1 MVTTEYSP
9 DICRKFQAKY
19 QGLGLHRPMRVSRY
33 DAGTE
38 LVYNVTGLETPD
50 TARVHLLVER
60 FIGGGFAGQVYRVK
74 ILDIQNVW
82 HGLPAREDTARMAVP
97 QIAGLEQGGIY
108 AMKILVPPSGFAC
121 LFRDVLYKIGFQGP
135 FQLQVNPAAARA
147 GALWQK
153 FIRQAA
159 KIRFGDEKTVVDIHA
174 TFVDEKIGSCG
185 ELSEW
190 VEGRTWR
197 LEVDD
202 RMDLLKFWRRGK
214 IIDARHLGSPEYRAK
229 KQFMADFVNLLHG
242 IGAYEFARQYEWSTC
257 KSQPNCLKRKGTEDQ
272 PAKGL
277 TAVDFRPGLVLL
289 PFLPMSP
296 GDFSLI
302 AKGIMRGSIVQFD
315 RGDVSKLESFVLA
328 NPEHF
333 ADMRGMLEELKA
345 DEQIYRS
352 SVPDVTQN
360 DIWLFYDGK
369 LWSKI
374 LAGSI
379 TGWKVRNLIDDE
391 WEAKLR
397 GKKSRAVMFLLL
409 GLIPLLGTIFRRLWA
424 RADWRHHY
432 TEMFT
437 HWDYFCRAVRG
448 KIFEKTIGWYRCG
461 RISIGQTL
469 KIYDQPWRFFLHL
482 PFLLFISAGLHRFL
496 TDSAFRKEKLANIF
510 VRPFKL
516 YFNASLREQWLRD
529 MVAEGQKKHMLT
541 DEDAEGILS
550 QVNEPYIQ
558 KYLVSLVVHLM
569 TLPVTQMVSVSL
581 ALIYVLMHP
590 EMPRAQ
596 VWSVA
601 AGIIALFQV
610 IPVSPGSFCR
620 GIYVVWLV
628 VRERNFKDYNIAVF
642 LGFFKYIG
650 YLAFPIQMTYRY
662 PALARFMAG
671 HWATEMVHIVPVF
684 GERGALLERW
694 VFCLFYNWP
703 LTIRRCMTRRAEI
716 RSAYPVRYWHAVG
729 CCIAAVAAFAFAYN
743 NYLDEYWR
751 LPQLRD
757 VWWLVILAPVL
768 CGAAVTLGA
777 GGAVLWRRIITATVS
792 GAAIGVFATVA
803 AAVLDH
809 GAAATSKLVV
819 LCAMHTFASVVLATI
834 AAIVTEMMLP
844 DPDLKRPGVWRS

>member
-1 MVTTEYSP
+1 MATTEYSP
-9 DICRKFQAKY
+9 DICRKLQAKY
-19 QGLGLHRPMRVSRY
+19 QGLGLHRAMRVSRY

-38 LVYNVTGLETPD
+38 LVYNVTGLEKSN
-50 TARVHLLVER
+50 TARVHLLIENFV
-60 FIGGGFAGQVYRVK
+60 GGGFAGQVYRVK
-74 ILDIQNVW
+74 ILDIQNAW

-97 QIAGLEQGGIY
+97 QIVGLEEGGVY

-159 KIRFGDEKTVVDIHA
+159 KIRLGDEKTVVDIHA

-197 LEVDD
+197 LEADD

-214 IIDARHLGSPEYRAK
+214 IIDASHLGSPEYRAK

-257 KSQPNCLKRKGTEDQ
+257 KSQPNCLKRKGSDDQ

-315 RGDVSKLESFVLA
+315 RGDVSKLESFVRA
-328 NPEHF
+328 NLEHF
-333 ADMRGMLEELKA
+333 TNMRGMLDELKA

-352 SVPDVTQN
+352 SVPDFTHN
-360 DIWLFYDGK
+360 GIRLFYDGK
-369 LWSKI
+369 LWSQI

-391 WEAKLR
+391 GETKLSN
-397 GKKSRAVMFLLL
+397 KKSWVVMFLLL
-409 GLIPLLGTIFRRLWA
+409 GLIPFLGTIFRRLWA
-424 RADWRHHY
+424 RADWRRHY

-437 HWDYFCRAVRG
+437 RWGYFCRAVRG
-448 KIFEKTIGWYRCG
+448 KIFEKTISWYRCG

-482 PFLLFISAGLHRFL
+482 PFLLLISAGLHRFL
-496 TDSAFRKEKLANIF
+496 TDSAFRNEKLANIF

-516 YFNASLREQWLRD
+516 YFSAALREQWLRD
-529 MVAEGQKKHMLT
+529 MVAEGQKKHILT
-541 DEDAEGILS
+541 DDDAGTILS
-550 QVNEPYIQ
+550 QIKEPYIQ
-558 KYLVSLVVHLM
+558 KYLVSLVVHLLLM
-569 TLPVTQMVSVSL
+569 PTTHIV
-581 ALIYVLMHP
+581 ALICAFAYVYMHP
-590 EMPRAQ
+590 EMPREKAWAIG
-596 VWSVA
+596 V
-601 AGIIALFQV
+601 GIVLLFQV
-610 IPVSPGSFCR
+610 IPISPGSIAR
-620 GIYVVWLV
+620 GCYTVSLAIHD
-628 VRERNFKDYNIAVF
+628 RNFKDYNIALF
-642 LGFFKYIG
+642 LSFFKYIG

-662 PALARFMAG
+662 PTLARFMAG

-703 LTIRRCMTRRAEI
+703 LTIRRRMVRRAEI
-716 RSAYPVRYWHAVG
+716 RSAYPIRYWHAVG
-729 CCIAAVAAFAFAYN
+729 CVIAAVAAFAVAYN
-743 NYLDEYWR
+743 NYLDGYWR

-757 VWWLVILAPVL
+757 IWWLVILASVL
-768 CGAAVTLGA
+768 CGVAVTLGA
-777 GGAVLWRRIITATVS
+777 GGAVLWRRIVTATVS

-803 AAVLDH
+803 AAILDH

-819 LCAMHTFASVVLATI
+819 LCAMHTFASAVLATI
-834 AAIVTEMMLP
+834 AAIVAEMMLP
-844 DPDLKRPGVWRS
+844 DPDLKRLCVKNI

>member
-1 MVTTEYSP
+1 MATTEYSP
-9 DICRKFQAKY
+9 DICRKLQLKY
-19 QGLGLHRPMRVSRY
+19 QGLGLHRAMRVSRY

-74 ILDIQNVW
+74 ILNIQNAW

-159 KIRFGDEKTVVDIHA
+159 KIRFGDDKTVVDIHA

-257 KSQPNCLKRKGTEDQ
+257 KSQPNCLKRKGTDDQ

-315 RGDVSKLESFVLA
+315 RGDVSKLESFVFA

-333 ADMRGMLEELKA
+333 ADMRGMLDELKA
-345 DEQIYRS
+345 DEKIYRS
-352 SVPDVTQN
+352 SVPDFAQN
-360 DIWLFYDGK
+360 DIRLFYDGK

-391 WEAKLR
+391 GETKLR

-409 GLIPLLGTIFRRLWA
+409 GLIPFLGTIFRRLWA
-424 RADWRHHY
+424 RSDWRSHY
-432 TEMFT
+432 KTMFT
-437 HWDYFCRAVRG
+437 NRDYFGRAVRG
-448 KIFEKTIGWYRCG
+448 KIFEKTIGWYRGG
-461 RISIGQTL
+461 RISISQTL
-469 KIYDQPWRFFLHL
+469 RIYDQPWRFFLHL

-529 MVAEGQKKHMLT
+529 MVSEGQKKHILT
-541 DEDAEGILS
+541 DNDASTILS

-703 LTIRRCMTRRAEI
+703 LTIRRRMARRAEI
-716 RSAYPVRYWHAVG
+716 RSAYPIRYWHAVG
-729 CCIAAVAAFAFAYN
+729 CVIAAVAAFAFAYN
-743 NYLDEYWR
+743 NYLDEYWKLPR
-751 LPQLRD
+751 LRNI
-757 VWWLVILAPVL
+757 WWLVILAPVL

-777 GGAVLWRRIITATVS
+777 GGAALWRRIITATVS
-792 GAAIGVFATVA
+792 GAAIGIFATVA
-803 AAVLDH
+803 AAILDH

-819 LCAMHTFASVVLATI
+819 LCAMHTFASAVLATI

-844 DPDLKRPGVWRS
+844 DPDLKI

>member
-1 MVTTEYSP
+1 MATTEYSP
-9 DICRKFQAKY
+9 DICRKLQGKF

-38 LVYNVTGLETPD
+38 LVYNVTGLDKPD
-50 TARVHLLVER
+50 TARVHLLIEK

-97 QIAGLEQGGIY
+97 QIAGLKQGGVY
-108 AMKILVPPSGFAC
+108 AMKILFPPSVFSR
-121 LFRDVLYKIGFQGP
+121 LFRDCLYKIGFQGP
-135 FQLQVNPAAARA
+135 FQLQVNPAAARS

-159 KIRFGDEKTVVDIHA
+159 KIRFGDEMSVVDIHA

-214 IIDARHLGSPEYRAK
+214 IVDTRNLGSPEYRAK
-229 KQFMADFVNLLHG
+229 KLFMADFVNMLHG

-257 KSQPNCLKRKGTEDQ
+257 KSQPNCLKRKGTDDQ

-302 AKGIMRGSIVQFD
+302 AKGIMRGAIVQFD
-315 RGDVSKLESFVLA
+315 RGDISKLESFVLA

-333 ADMRGMLEELKA
+333 SDMREMLEELKA
-345 DEQIYRS
+345 DEKIYRS
-352 SVPDVTQN
+352 SIPDFAQN
-360 DIWLFYDGK
+360 DIRLFYDGK
-369 LWSKI
+369 LWSQI

-379 TGWKVRNLIDDE
+379 TGWRTRNIIDDE
-391 WEAKLR
+391 SETKLR
-397 GKKSRAVMFLLL
+397 TKKSSAVMFLLL
-409 GLIPLLGTIFRRLWA
+409 GLMPFLGSFIRKLWA
-424 RADWRHHY
+424 RADWRRHY

-437 HWDYFCRAVRG
+437 RWDYFCRAVNG

-461 RISIGQTL
+461 RISMTEAL
-469 KIYDQPWRFFLHL
+469 KIHDHPGRFFRHL
-482 PFLLFISAGLHRFL
+482 PMLLLISATLHRFL
-496 TDSAFRKEKLANIF
+496 TDFAFMKEKLSAIF
-510 VRPFKL
+510 IRPFQL
-516 YFNASLREQWLRD
+516 YFSAALREQWLRD
-529 MVAEGQKKHMLT
+529 MVAEGQKKHILT
-541 DEDAEGILS
+541 DNDAGTILE
-550 QVNEPYIQ
+550 QVKEPYIQ
-558 KYLVSLVVHLM
+558 KYLVSLVVHLLLM
-569 TLPVTQMVSVSL
+569 PTTHIVAIIC
-581 ALIYVLMHP
+581 ALGYVYMHP
-590 EMPRAQ
+590 EMPRKEAWAIGGAI
-596 VWSVA
+596 VL
-601 AGIIALFQV
+601 LFQV
-610 IPVSPGSFCR
+610 IPISPGSIAR
-620 GIYVVWLV
+620 GCYTVSLAIHD
-628 VRERNFKDYNIAVF
+628 RSFKDYNIALF
-642 LGFFKYIG
+642 LSFFKYIG

-671 HWATEMVHIVPVF
+671 HWATEIVHVVPVF

-703 LTIRRCMTRRAEI
+703 LTIRRRMHRRAQI
-716 RSAYPVRYWHAVG
+716 RSAYPIRYWHAVG
-729 CCIAAVAAFAFAYN
+729 CVIVAVAAFAFAYHS
-743 NYLDEYWR
+743 YLEKYWK

-757 VWWLVILAPVL
+757 VWWLVILVPVL
-768 CGAAVTLGA
+768 CGAAITLGA
-777 GGAVLWRRIITATVS
+777 GGAALWRRIVTATVS
-792 GAAIGVFATVA
+792 GAAIGIFATI
-803 AAVLDH
+803 AAVILDH
-809 GAAATSKLVV
+809 SDVATSKLVA
-819 LCAMHTFASVVLATI
+819 LCAMHTFASAILATI
-834 AAIVTEMMLP
+834 AAIITEMMLP
-844 DPDLKRPGVWRS
+844 DPDLKRMGVKNI

>member
-1 MVTTEYSP
+1 MATTEYSP
-9 DICRKFQAKY
+9 DICRKLQAKY
-19 QGLGLHRPMRVSRY
+19 QGLGLHRAMRVSRY
-33 DAGTE
+33 DTGTE
-38 LVYNVTGLETPD
+38 LVYNVTGLEKSN
-50 TARVHLLVER
+50 TARVHLLIEK

-74 ILDIQNVW
+74 ILDIQNAT
-82 HGLPAREDTARMAVP
+82 GP
-97 QIAGLEQGGIY
+97 IAGFEQGGVY

-159 KIRFGDEKTVVDIHA
+159 KIRLGDEKAVVDIHA

-197 LEVDD
+197 LEADD

-214 IIDARHLGSPEYRAK
+214 IIDARYLGSPEYRAK

-257 KSQPNCLKRKGTEDQ
+257 KSQPNCLKRKGTDDQ

-333 ADMRGMLEELKA
+333 ADMRGMLDELKA

-352 SVPDVTQN
+352 SVPDFTHN
-360 DIWLFYDGK
+360 GIRLFYDGK

-379 TGWKVRNLIDDE
+379 MGWKVRNLIDDE
-391 WEAKLR
+391 WEAKLH
-397 GKKSRAVMFLLL
+397 GKKSRVVMFLLL
-409 GLIPLLGTIFRRLWA
+409 GLIPFIGTIFRRLWA
-424 RADWRHHY
+424 RSDWRSHY
-432 TEMFT
+432 KMMFT
-437 HWDYFCRAVRG
+437 NRDYFCRAVRG
-448 KIFEKTIGWYRCG
+448 KIFEKTISWYRCG

-469 KIYDQPWRFFLHL
+469 KIYEQPWRFFLHL
-482 PFLLFISAGLHRFL
+482 PFLLLISAGLHRFL
-496 TDSAFRKEKLANIF
+496 TDSAFRNEKLSAIF
-510 VRPFKL
+510 IRPFQL
-516 YFNASLREQWLRD
+516 YFSAAMREQWLRD
-529 MVAEGQKKHMLT
+529 MVAEGRKKHILT
-541 DEDAEGILS
+541 DSDADTILA

-558 KYLVSLVVHLM
+558 KYLVSLVVHLLLM
-569 TLPVTQMVSVSL
+569 PTTHIV
-581 ALIYVLMHP
+581 ALICAFAYVYMHP
-590 EMPRAQ
+590 EMPREKAWAIG
-596 VWSVA
+596 V
-601 AGIIALFQV
+601 GIVVLFQV
-610 IPVSPGSFCR
+610 IPISPGSIAR
-620 GIYVVWLV
+620 GCYTVSLAIHD
-628 VRERNFKDYNIAVF
+628 RSFKDYNIALF
-642 LGFFKYIG
+642 LSFFKYIG

-671 HWATEMVHIVPVF
+671 HWATEIVHVVPVF

-703 LTIRRCMTRRAEI
+703 LTIRRRMVRRAEI

-729 CCIAAVAAFAFAYN
+729 CVIAAVAAFAVAYN
-743 NYLDEYWR
+743 VYLDEDWK
-751 LPQLRD
+751 LPQLRAI
-757 VWWLVILAPVL
+757 WWLVILAPVL

-777 GGAVLWRRIITATVS
+777 GGAVLWRRIVTATIS
-792 GAAIGVFATVA
+792 GAAIGIFATIA
-803 AAVLDH
+803 AAMLSRGNEIVISDM
-809 GAAATSKLVV
+809 VMR
-819 LCAMHTFASVVLATI
+819 CAMHTFVSTLLATI
-834 AAIVTEMMLP
+834 AAIITEMMLP
-844 DPDLKRPGVWRS
+844 DPDLKI